1 MHKSH
6 FGNLLMVCAAARS
19 CWCVIICSS
28 RSFFTVGVLFVL
40 FSFEFLDVPPVG
52 QTTLT
57 SVLSS
62 FSSNTHIIFT
72 TSFNIVSSCIKFTFQ
87 SEMDKTTEQSGEEAA
102 PVFFGDACAFFQN
115 KEAALRLLS
124 GHFGL
129 IDTDSEQSPDAFPLS
144 KILNQTW
151 RPKSDLTVRWCRLT
165 ERSASESES
174 DHEKCSTKEN
184 PFFFSSISSELDY
197 YDAASVNA
205 RCQKICDQ
213 WDVLGALTHKRKE
226 SLEVRFGLFVQHLL
240 SFKRILTGSSF
251 DTMKYQ
257 MYFKMY
263 WNVF

>member
-1 MHKSH
+1 MRWNTQHHLLLAPDGSRLHVRVHLFWVMKLLNMHKSH

-19 CWCVIICSS
+19 CWCVIIRSS

-115 KEAALRLLS
+115 KEAAWGFCQVTLVWSTQTQSSRLM
-124 GHFGL
+124 
-129 IDTDSEQSPDAFPLS
+129 PFP
-144 KILNQTW
+144 
-151 RPKSDLTVRWCRLT
+151 
-165 ERSASESES
+165 
-174 DHEKCSTKEN
+174 
-184 PFFFSSISSELDY
+184 
-197 YDAASVNA
+197 
-205 RCQKICDQ
+205 
-213 WDVLGALTHKRKE
+213 
-226 SLEVRFGLFVQHLL
+226 SLKF
-240 SFKRILTGSSF
+240 
-251 DTMKYQ
+251 
-257 MYFKMY
+257 
-263 WNVF
+263 

>member
-1 MHKSH
+1 MKLLNMHKSH

-87 SEMDKTTEQSGEEAA
+87 SGMDKTTEQSGEE
-102 PVFFGDACAFFQN
+102 DACAFFQN

-144 KILNQTW
+144 KILN
-151 RPKSDLTVRWCRLT
+151 LT
-165 ERSASESES
+165 
-174 DHEKCSTKEN
+174 
-184 PFFFSSISSELDY
+184 
-197 YDAASVNA
+197 
-205 RCQKICDQ
+205 
-213 WDVLGALTHKRKE
+213 
-226 SLEVRFGLFVQHLL
+226 
-240 SFKRILTGSSF
+240 
-251 DTMKYQ
+251 
-257 MYFKMY
+257 
-263 WNVF
+263 

>member
-87 SEMDKTTEQSGEEAA
+87 SGMDKTTEQSGEE
-102 PVFFGDACAFFQN
+102 DACAFFQN

-144 KILNQTW
+144 KILNLTWKPHSQMVSINRKKCVWKWIWSWEVLDKGKPLFLFFLFQWTGLLRCRQCQRSLSEDLRSVGRPGSPHPQTQRVTGGTI
-151 RPKSDLTVRWCRLT
+151 RPVC
-165 ERSASESES
+165 AV
-174 DHEKCSTKEN
+174 
-184 PFFFSSISSELDY
+184 PFEL
-197 YDAASVNA
+197 
-205 RCQKICDQ
+205 
-213 WDVLGALTHKRKE
+213 
-226 SLEVRFGLFVQHLL
+226 
-240 SFKRILTGSSF
+240 
-251 DTMKYQ
+251 
-257 MYFKMY
+257 
-263 WNVF
+263 

>member
-6 FGNLLMVCAAARS
+6 FGHLLMVCAAARS

-28 RSFFTVGVLFVL
+28 RSFFTAGVLFVL
-40 FSFEFLDVPPVG
+40 FSFEFLDVPPAG

-62 FSSNTHIIFT
+62 FK
-72 TSFNIVSSCIKFTFQ
+72 NIVSSCIKFTFQ

-144 KILNQTW
+144 KILNQT
-151 RPKSDLTVRWCRLT
+151 
-165 ERSASESES
+165 
-174 DHEKCSTKEN
+174 
-184 PFFFSSISSELDY
+184 
-197 YDAASVNA
+197 
-205 RCQKICDQ
+205 
-213 WDVLGALTHKRKE
+213 
-226 SLEVRFGLFVQHLL
+226 
-240 SFKRILTGSSF
+240 
-251 DTMKYQ
+251 
-257 MYFKMY
+257 
-263 WNVF
+263 

>member
-1 MHKSH
+1 
-6 FGNLLMVCAAARS
+6 MVSIVPAARCEVKHAAS
-19 CWCVIICSS
+19 FAASSRWLSSPRQGSFILSNEAAKYAQVSFWKLTDGLCCWCVIIGSS

-40 FSFEFLDVPPVG
+40 FSFEFLDVPPAG

-72 TSFNIVSSCIKFTFQ
+72 TSFNIVSSCIKSTFQ

-144 KILNQTW
+144 KILNQT
-151 RPKSDLTVRWCRLT
+151 
-165 ERSASESES
+165 
-174 DHEKCSTKEN
+174 
-184 PFFFSSISSELDY
+184 
-197 YDAASVNA
+197 
-205 RCQKICDQ
+205 
-213 WDVLGALTHKRKE
+213 
-226 SLEVRFGLFVQHLL
+226 
-240 SFKRILTGSSF
+240 
-251 DTMKYQ
+251 
-257 MYFKMY
+257 
-263 WNVF
+263 